1 MISES
6 SRENISME
14 QTKLNIVEKK
24 NIDLIKNQAQK
35 KEEKGHRSARST
47 ETRQGKGRISQ

>member
-47 ETRQGKGRISQ
+47 AGSFV